1 MLTLYIKWQAG
12 SSLNWSPKSIFDFA
26 NSLFY
31 YKRAGTFYYKYKENW
46 CEKTKTNP
54 GEIIMLRWMCS
65 HTKKDIIQ
73 YCIQGDINMAPIKEK
88 MIENQFN

>member
-1 MLTLYIKWQAG
+1 MQPTILYG
-12 SSLNWSPKSIFDFA
+12 SECWALKQHERKVGVA
-26 NSLFY
+26 
-31 YKRAGTFYYKYKENW
+31 
-46 CEKTKTNP
+46 
-54 GEIIMLRWMCS
+54 EIIMLRWMCS

>member
-1 MLTLYIKWQAG
+1 MIEHRLRKETRIAENQFGFVQPIILYG
-12 SSLNWSPKSIFDFA
+12 SQCWALKQHER
-26 NSLFY
+26 
-31 YKRAGTFYYKYKENW
+31 KVGV
-46 CEKTKTNP
+46 